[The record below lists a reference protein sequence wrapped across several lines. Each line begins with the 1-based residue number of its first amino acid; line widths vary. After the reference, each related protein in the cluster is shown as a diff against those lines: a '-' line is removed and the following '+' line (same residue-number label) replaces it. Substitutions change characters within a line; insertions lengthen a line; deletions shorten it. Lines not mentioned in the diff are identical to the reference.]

1 MALECKT
8 LNLDL
13 VSFIIHG
20 IFPVAK
26 VKTGGLCLGEWLAE
40 QTLDSQ
46 ELTHKGVSNAS
57 FYHELN
63 EGTLPPHFGMFLE
76 NTEHNQLTSA
86 DILFC
91 FRLMT
96 FFSHLQGH

>member
-26 VKTGGLCLGEWLAE
+26 VKTGGLCLGE
-40 QTLDSQ
+40 
-46 ELTHKGVSNAS
+46 
-57 FYHELN
+57 
-63 EGTLPPHFGMFLE
+63 
-76 NTEHNQLTSA
+76 
-86 DILFC
+86 
-91 FRLMT
+91 
-96 FFSHLQGH
+96 